1 MNTAVNIALED
12 NQIAMWWTTLGLG
25 LVVVLVVIILLS
37 LLTGIVRDIDRNV
50 AEVWQTATKVARNTT
65 TTWQLT
71 NTAVLSEELRD
82 EVARHA
88 TLFQS
93 RNGRSTSSRG
103 VRT

>member
-1 MNTAVNIALED
+1 MNAATVNIALAD

-25 LVVVLVVIILLS
+25 LVVVLVVILLLS

-50 AEVWQTATKVARNTT
+50 ADVWQVATKVARNTT

-71 NTAVLSEELRD
+71 STGTLTDALREE
-82 EVARHA
+82 VHTHA

-93 RNGRSTSSRG
+93 SNGSNRG
-103 VRT
+103 ARV